1 MSVSIRLTRGGRK
14 KKPSYRIVVLDSRK
28 KRDGSYLERLGH
40 YNPCV
45 DPAEIVLDTE
55 RLDEW
60 VKKGATCSPT
70 VASLAKKVKKG

>member
-28 KRDGSYLERLGH
+28 KRDGSYLDKLGH

-55 RLDEW
+55 RHDEW
-60 VKKGATCSPT
+60 VKKGASCSPT

>member
-28 KRDGSYLERLGH
+28 KRDGSYLDKLGH

-60 VKKGATCSPT
+60 VKKGANCSPT
-70 VASLAKKVKKG
+70 VTSLAKKVRKG

>member
-14 KKPSYRIVVLDSRK
+14 RQPSYRIVVLDSRK
-28 KRDGSYLERLGH
+28 KRDGSYLEKLGH

-45 DPAEIVLDTE
+45 DPAEIVLDTD

-60 VKKGATCSPT
+60 VKKGANCSPT
-70 VASLAKKVKKG
+70 VASLAKKVRKG